1 MSSWTMYKGGL
12 QCTVVNK
19 YCIFNPIQTGL
30 FFASC
35 NRWVASEAPRYNFKT
50 SHAMA
55 PKITQK
61 NVLIISNFWG

>member
-1 MSSWTMYKGGL
+1 MYSCEYLTLFRPG
-12 QCTVVNK
+12 
-19 YCIFNPIQTGL
+19 F

-35 NRWVASEAPRYNFKT
+35 NRWGASEAPPPPSPYNFKT